1 MCISPVN
8 GYGLKFSF
16 THFLNI
22 LGHFDSGKV
31 RFSQMLPVW
40 VKMAFSHIFPYWDP
54 ENTLCIITS
63 WKIIQLTSNLH
74 GSKITLRTNI
84 LESLVKRIYTCYVT
98 WHHVTWFSDFR
109 LKILWKLAEK
119 VLTSAKY
126 GQDRFSKLSFSEKS
140 YPIQTKWGVNHFY
153 MTNGS
158 NTAVFSVGDL

>member
-1 MCISPVN
+1 
-8 GYGLKFSF
+8 
-16 THFLNI
+16 
-22 LGHFDSGKV
+22 
-31 RFSQMLPVW
+31 MLPVW

-74 GSKITLRTNI
+74 GSKRTLRTNI
-84 LESLVKRIYTCYVT
+84 LESLIKKIYPRDVT

-126 GQDRFSKLSFSEKS
+126 GQDRFSKLSFFEKAIPYKQNEGS
-140 YPIQTKWGVNHFY
+140 TTLYDKWFKHSSLFSWRPIGYFCIFLHILHAQFFGLPGKLYNFPGIFAFECFY
-153 MTNGS
+153 
-158 NTAVFSVGDL
+158 